1 MSPQALRVR
10 AKIIEL
16 LLRVLQRDTEARA
29 LETARRL
36 DAEEVGK
43 RADRARVGGHLPPD
57 RPAAGGSARRP
68 PGG

>member
-16 LLRVLQRDTEARA
+16 LLRVVQRDAEART
-29 LETARRL
+29 LEAARRL

-43 RADRARVGGHLPPD
+43 RADRARDDRDVPPD
-57 RPAAGGSARRP
+57 RAASGGTARRP